1 MKVFKFLAL
10 TIIALSIVS
19 CNNPVANK
27 KSLESA
33 VDSVSYALGLDMANK
48 FKANLPEVNTA
59 VFMQGY
65 VNGMDSINLLIKN
78 EDLMNV
84 IQNYFQKEQAKQ
96 MIEQQKQALEEAEK
110 EYGDIKKAGEEFLA
124 ENKNKKGII
133 TTTSGLQYEIL
144 KEGKGA
150 KPSATSMVNI
160 HYHGTLID
168 GTVFE
173 SSVEKNAPIE
183 MRVNQFIQGW
193 IEGLQLMP
201 EGAKYK
207 FYIPQELAYGAF
219 PRPGVIKP
227 FMALIFEVEL
237 LEIK

>member
-10 TIIALSIVS
+10 TIVAISIVS

-150 KPSATSMVNI
+150 KPSATSMVKI

-193 IEGLQLMP
+193 IEGLQLMS

-207 FYIPQELAYGAF
+207 FYIPQDLAYGAF

>member
-10 TIIALSIVS
+10 TIVAISIVS

-27 KSLESA
+27 KSLESGI
-33 VDSVSYALGLDMANK
+33 DSVSYALGLDMANK

-65 VNGMDSINLLIKN
+65 LNGMDSINLLIKN

-96 MIEQQKQALEEAEK
+96 MIEQQKQALAEAEK

-133 TTTSGLQYEIL
+133 TTASGLQYEIL

-150 KPSATSMVNI
+150 KPSATSMVKI